1 MKRTYERPLV
11 YCEEFCANRAIA
23 TCIEQN
29 VTFDCMMGPN
39 TDTDHV
45 IIVESGCDNKAGV
58 SSATVALHKAT
69 QRSGHSDGTGGGS
82 GTLTYTAPEG
92 AQGLL
97 YICANGGTYTTGN
110 WSDGSILTHSNSHTG
125 QWHCQIAPV
134 YDKTNVVVG
143 S

>member
-1 MKRTYERPLV
+1 MTAFSL
-11 YCEEFCANRAIA
+11 C
-23 TCIEQN
+23 
-29 VTFDCMMGPN
+29 FDCMMGPN

-69 QRSGHSDGTGGGS
+69 QRSGHSDGTGGSWTYSGGTGGGGRPGGGRPGGGS